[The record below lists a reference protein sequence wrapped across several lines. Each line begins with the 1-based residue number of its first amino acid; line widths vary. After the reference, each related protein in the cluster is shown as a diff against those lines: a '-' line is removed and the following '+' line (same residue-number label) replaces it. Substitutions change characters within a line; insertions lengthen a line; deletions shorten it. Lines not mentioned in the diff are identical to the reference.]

1 MTTSA
6 ISETDSV
13 QIRWAGLAGRDH
25 GDRNVPDPA
34 FVLLHGLTFDRRMW
48 YPVLDALPDGRRA
61 IALDLPGHGGSPA
74 LSRPGLEPVVDAV
87 HDAVLAAGL
96 DAPIMVGHSIG
107 GPIAG
112 IYASSY
118 PASGVVSVDAPVR
131 FEPFAEQLRTLRPQL
146 EGEGFDRAWE
156 FFRESMRFDL
166 LDDAQRAY
174 LSERPSRELF
184 LSYQADLLERPLEA
198 AIRWRDDGLSRVNRS
213 RIPYVALH
221 TKPVDP
227 DERAFV
233 VERLPQ
239 AEVLVWPVE
248 HHFPHV
254 ADPERFARLLMAM

>member
-1 MTTSA
+1 VSA
-6 ISETDSV
+6 RRLSLAAAAVAAVAVGFAVS
-13 QIRWAGLAGRDH
+13 GLASGAELSPTATVCIKPNGQLRAVTAA
-25 GDRNVPDPA
+25 N
-34 FVLLHGLTFDRRMW
+34 
-48 YPVLDALPDGRRA
+48 PVCVARKKQP
-61 IALDLPGHGGSPA
+61 S
-74 LSRPGLEPVVDAV
+74 
-87 HDAVLAAGL
+87 
-96 DAPIMVGHSIG
+96 
-107 GPIAG
+107 PIAG

-156 FFRESMRFDL
+156 FFRESMRLDL

-184 LSYQADLLERPLEA
+184 LSYQADLLERPLEE
-198 AIRWRDDGLSRVNRS
+198 AIRWRDDGLNRVRRS

-227 DERAFV
+227 EERAFV
-233 VERLPQ
+233 AERLPQ
-239 AEVLVWPVE
+239 AEVLYWPIE

-254 ADPERFARLLMAM
+254 AEPERFARLLMAM